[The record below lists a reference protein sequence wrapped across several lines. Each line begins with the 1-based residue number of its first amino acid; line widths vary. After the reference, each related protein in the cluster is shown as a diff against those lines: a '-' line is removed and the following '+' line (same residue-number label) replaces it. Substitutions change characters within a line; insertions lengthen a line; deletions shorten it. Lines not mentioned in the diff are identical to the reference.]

1 MWHIMARRNY
11 RPHWSSNTNLPPA
24 KIENYFNKISEAM
37 KSNSLLQRAYA
48 TVAIE
53 THISLTLLQSWNYQ
67 IYHFITRNTSKK
79 KSQAKVVGVV
89 IYLAS
94 LMNGILDLWPES
106 LRNYSSLLRSLIKG
120 VIFKYNILS
129 NHHFKLFRK
138 ENHSGKCFNFMV
150 FAKSGLSWSQ

>member
-1 MWHIMARRNY
+1 MWQIMARCNY
-11 RPHWSSNTNLPPA
+11 RPDWSSNTNLPPT
-24 KIENYFNKISEAM
+24 KIENDFNKRSEAV
-37 KSNSLLQRAYA
+37 KTNSILQRGYA

-53 THISLTLLQSWNYQ
+53 TRISLTLLQSWNYQ

-106 LRNYSSLLRSLIKG
+106 LRNYSSLLKNLIKG

-138 ENHSGKCFNFMV
+138 ENHSGKCFDFTV
-150 FAKSGLSWSQ
+150 FAKSGLS